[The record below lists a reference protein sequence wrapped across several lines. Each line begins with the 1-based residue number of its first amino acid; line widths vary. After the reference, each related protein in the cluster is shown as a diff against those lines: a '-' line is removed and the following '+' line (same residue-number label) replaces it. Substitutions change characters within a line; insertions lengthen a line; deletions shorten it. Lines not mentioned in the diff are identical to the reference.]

1 MTKNDMVRKIAA
13 EMGIQQ
19 LAVKQVI
26 QLTLDGIIECVAS
39 EGRLEL
45 PNNTVLVMHPLDGSP
60 DPVVEYG
67 IGRVSHRE
75 RIYNGNEPWSR
86 AWVVRRV
93 LEAAKNPT
101 LESKLR
107 NMPVPLTAAAVD
119 EYMGAVLEAACDAP
133 LETPQVWGVAEAPPL
148 RR

>member
-1 MTKNDMVRKIAA
+1 MSIIRRAHEMTLQYRR
-13 EMGIQQ
+13 
-19 LAVKQVI
+19 
-26 QLTLDGIIECVAS
+26 

-93 LEAAKNPT
+93 LEALKWEEKEAAK
-101 LESKLR
+101 
-107 NMPVPLTAAAVD
+107 AAAAG
-119 EYMGAVLEAACDAP
+119 GALVVFP
-133 LETPQVWGVAEAPPL
+133 F
-148 RR
+148 